1 MRRSVILDVTTGAV
15 FQSMLA
21 FSLFL
26 LVKGHNAPGGGFAG
40 GLVAGIAL
48 VLRYAQGGT
57 PAVVGLLPV
66 RPQTLLGAGLLV
78 AGATVVAG
86 FAIDGA
92 ALASGYLSGE
102 VPLLGE
108 VAFTTPLI
116 FDIGVYLVVVGLV
129 LGALR
134 TLGQEPTS
142 R

>member
-1 MRRSVILDVTTGAV
+1 MRRSVILDVATGAALH
-15 FQSMLA
+15 SMLV

-26 LVKGHNAPGGGFAG
+26 LFKGHNAPGGGFVG

-57 PAVVGLLPV
+57 GSVSAVLGV
-66 RPQTLLGAGLLV
+66 RPQALLGLGLLT
-78 AGATVVAG
+78 AGATLLSGYPIA
-86 FAIDGA
+86 GA
-92 ALASGYLSGE
+92 ALASGYVSEE

-108 VAFTTPLI
+108 VAFTTVLF
-116 FDIGVYLVVVGLV
+116 FDIGVYLVVIGLV

-134 TLGQEPTS
+134 TLGQEPSS